1 MDLQTQYNLLST
13 EITECLLLKSQG
25 YIYEHGNKARRLL
38 AHQLK
43 CRSASEQI
51 PQIRKDD
58 GELTIHP
65 EEIKE
70 TFTTFYSNLYTSEMT
85 NDCSDMQHF
94 FNNLQAPSVK
104 IVHGTETELPLN
116 RIEITTAI
124 KAMQNGKTPGP
135 DGYPIEFYKR
145 FFDKLTTILLDMFND
160 SLATASLSSGFHPQ
174 SNGQTERLNQELET
188 ALRCLVSKNPS
199 TWAEQLLW
207 VEYAHNTLSSSSTH
221 LSPFQCAYIFQPPP
235 FPSQEREAS
244 CQSTLTFIRRCRLT
258 WTKAPV
264 VAVLLLHIRWGR
276 RSSSPPGTS
285 IFGWSQPSWRRD
297 ISVPSRFRKSL
308 ILWW

>member
-25 YIYEHGNKARRLL
+25 YIYEHGDNAGRLL

-65 EEIKE
+65 EEIKK

-104 IVHGTETELPLN
+104 TVHRTETELRLN
-116 RIEITTAI
+116 CREITTAI

-145 FFDKLTTILLDMFND
+145 FFDKLITILLDMFND
-160 SLATASLSSGFHPQ
+160 SLPRPVFLLGFTRITP
-174 SNGQTERLNQELET
+174 
-188 ALRCLVSKNPS
+188 CLVHPLICLRFCVPIAFK
-199 TWAEQLLW
+199 
-207 VEYAHNTLSSSSTH
+207 
-221 LSPFQCAYIFQPPP
+221 PPP
-235 FPSQEREAS
+235 PNSRLRRGRLPAHPRSPS
-244 CQSTLTFIRRCRLT
+244 F
-258 WTKAPV
+258 V
-264 VAVLLLHIRWGR
+264 GV
-276 RSSSPPGTS
+276 
-285 IFGWSQPSWRRD
+285 D
-297 ISVPSRFRKSL
+297 
-308 ILWW
+308 